1 MAVSRFIKKRQ
12 EEYRALYG
20 KVELK
25 VMQITKDT
33 FGGEVYK
40 STVDED
46 KKDHVD
52 FWWDS
57 PKKGKIGIDV
67 KGIRKNDD
75 GELDDTIFWIEY
87 RNNPGLPGW
96 IYGKEEYIAIERFTD
111 IVYIKRDV
119 LRKYAEEKL
128 PKMEPVTK
136 RPKEFFVPYTR
147 SFWGHRDL
155 TMKVPM
161 SDIIQLVNEKGED
174 GTSNGFFAV
183 F

>member
-75 GELDDTIFWIEY
+75 GELDDTIFWIEF

-128 PKMEPVTK
+128 PKTSYKETK
-136 RPKEFFVPYTR
+136 GILCTLYKKFLGSQRPHNE
-147 SFWGHRDL
+147 S
-155 TMKVPM
+155 
-161 SDIIQLVNEKGED
+161 SDV
-174 GTSNGFFAV
+174 
-183 F
+183 